1 MKVREEDQTIVLE
14 IRKTR
19 TYIVTFYQSH
29 FIKSLNIY
37 VYNNLH
43 IKK

>member
-14 IRKTR
+14 IVKRQR
-19 TYIVTFYQSH
+19 IVTFYQSH